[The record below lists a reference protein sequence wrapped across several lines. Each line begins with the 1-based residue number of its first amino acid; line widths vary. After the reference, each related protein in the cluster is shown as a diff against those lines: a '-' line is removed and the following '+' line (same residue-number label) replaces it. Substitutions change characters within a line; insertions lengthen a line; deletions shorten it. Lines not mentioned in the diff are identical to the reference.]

1 MTVEVSITDIP
12 EDRDSVIFSLESA
25 RKAVCEAFDVTKDE
39 LMSKSRAGYIT
50 VPRFAFMYL
59 SYYLTDNSTTV
70 VGQYLSRDHTTIIHG
85 LRRAIE
91 LKRSNKDGFAE
102 KLELAIELARENEQ
116 RRKQQIKEIR
126 EFVEQT
132 LDGDDN
138 TINIQATA
146 RREPEKELSKKGRI
160 VGDKIIFDTVCSE

>member
-91 LKRSNKDGFAE
+91 L
-102 KLELAIELARENEQ
+102 ARENEQ